1 MQTVLKGPSSEV
13 IIAPD
18 RPIVVIGE
26 RINPTGRKA
35 FSAEL
40 QAGEMS
46 RIARDAKAQ
55 ADAGARVLDVNV
67 GAAGVDEVKLLPQA
81 IQIVQDAVDLPV
93 SIDSANPE
101 ALAAGLKVARG
112 RALINSMN
120 GETAKLKAVLPLVA
134 EYGAAVIALCMDD
147 RGIPATPEARLVVAE
162 NMVKQA
168 AAYGV
173 APEALL
179 IDPLVMN
186 VGADYKAGA
195 VTVEAARLIRAEL
208 GCNMTAGASNAS
220 HGMPEREVLNTV
232 FLAILAQVGVNAP
245 ICNPLKNG
253 LAVCAINLMLGHDE
267 WGITYIQAYRA
278 LPKEQPSS

>member
-18 RPIVVIGE
+18 MPIVMIGE
-26 RINPTGRKA
+26 RINPTGRKS

-40 QAGEMS
+40 QAGDLS

-55 ADAGARVLDVNV
+55 AEAGALVLDVNV

-112 RALINSMN
+112 RALINSVN
-120 GETAKLKAVLPLVA
+120 GESAKLKAVLPLVA

-147 RGIPATPEARLVVAE
+147 NGIPATPEARLAVAE
-162 NMVKQA
+162 NLVKQA
-168 AAYGV
+168 AAHGV
-173 APEALL
+173 AAEALL

-186 VGADYKAGA
+186 VGADYRAGA
-195 VTVEAARLIRAEL
+195 VTIEAARLIRAEL
-208 GCNMTAGASNAS
+208 ACNMTAGASNAS

-232 FLAILAQVGVNAP
+232 FLAMLAQEGVNAP

-253 LAVCAINLMLGHDE
+253 LAVCAVNLMLGHDE
-267 WGITYIQAYRA
+267 WGMTYIRAYRA

>member
-18 RPIVVIGE
+18 MPIVMIGE
-26 RINPTGRKA
+26 RINPTGRKS

-40 QAGEMS
+40 QAGDLS

-55 ADAGARVLDVNV
+55 ADAGALVLDVNV
-67 GAAGVDEVKLLPQA
+67 GVAGVDEVKLLPQA

-120 GETAKLKAVLPLVA
+120 GESAKLKAVLPLVA

-147 RGIPATPEARLVVAE
+147 SGIPATPEARLAVAE
-162 NMVKQA
+162 NLVRQA

-186 VGADYKAGA
+186 VGADYRAGA

-232 FLAILAQVGVNAP
+232 FLAMLAQVGVNAP

-267 WGITYIQAYRA
+267 WGMTYIRAYRA
-278 LPKEQPSS
+278 LPKEQPSP

>member
-1 MQTVLKGPSSEV
+1 M
-13 IIAPD
+13 
-18 RPIVVIGE
+18 IGE

-40 QAGEMS
+40 QAGDLS
-46 RIARDAKAQ
+46 RIARDAQAQ
-55 ADAGARVLDVNV
+55 ANAGALVLDVNV

-120 GETAKLKAVLPLVA
+120 GESAKLRAVLPLVA

-147 RGIPATPEARLVVAE
+147 NGIPATPEARLTVAE
-162 NMVKQA
+162 NLVKQA

-195 VTVEAARLIRAEL
+195 VTTEAARLIRAEL

-232 FLAILAQVGVNAP
+232 FLAILAQMGVNAP

-267 WGITYIQAYRA
+267 WGMTYIQAYRA
-278 LPKEQPSS
+278 LPKEQP

>member
-1 MQTVLKGPSSEV
+1 MLTVLKGPSSEV

-18 RPIVVIGE
+18 MPIVMIGE

-40 QAGEMS
+40 QAGDLS
-46 RIARDAKAQ
+46 RIALDAKAQ
-55 ADAGARVLDVNV
+55 ADAGALVLDVNV

-147 RGIPATPEARLVVAE
+147 NGIPSTPEARLRVAE
-162 NMVKQA
+162 NLVKQA

-173 APEALL
+173 AREALL
-179 IDPLVMN
+179 VDPLVMN

-195 VTVEAARLIRAEL
+195 VTIEATRLIRAEL

-253 LAVCAINLMLGHDE
+253 LAVCAINLILGHDE
-267 WGITYIQAYRA
+267 WGMTYIQAYRA
-278 LPKEQPSS
+278 LPKEQP

>member
-1 MQTVLKGPSSEV
+1 MQTVLGGPSSEV

-18 RPIVVIGE
+18 MPIVMIGE

-40 QAGEMS
+40 QAGDLI
-46 RIARDAKAQ
+46 RIARDAQAQ
-55 ADAGARVLDVNV
+55 ADAGALVLDVNV

-101 ALAAGLKVARG
+101 ALAAGLKAARG

-120 GETAKLKAVLPLVA
+120 GESAKLKAVLPLVA

-147 RGIPATPEARLVVAE
+147 HGIPATPEARLTVAE
-162 NMVKQA
+162 NVVKQA
-168 AAYGV
+168 ATYGV

-195 VTVEAARLIRAEL
+195 VTTEAARLIRAEL

-267 WGITYIQAYRA
+267 WGMTYIQAYRA
-278 LPKEQPSS
+278 LPKEQL